1 MPSLISLPH
10 DYGKTVP
17 SRGRSTSPIR
27 SGPSIE
33 QLRRA
38 PSRTFIPL
46 AIPIDIIDFPQIP
59 HSRIALDIQISAPI
73 FMGGATV
80 EGAVGLTVDGGSMTS
95 RGRRKPAVL
104 SIDRITVALVG
115 IEQSGARQH
124 MFTCLMTDLIDEA
137 HPPPIH
143 MARPDQP
150 ASDWLWVV
158 MPSKTTLPFRL
169 ALPVM
174 LGPPPFRSK
183 KNNIKYMVSVLAE
196 AKVDGKR
203 IYVRKSEAVM
213 VLTVHDPEKALV
225 NLSNPLV
232 VTDEIQSS
240 HRGSLETVILT
251 AGVHRQTWI
260 SGYPLFV
267 DVRIQNRGSKAMRRV
282 ELQLE
287 RSISVY
293 AYAAPSLD
301 RGLGDTLRLPDVAG
315 GLHDQKTC
323 GLFVPSGLVSV
334 DAGKSSSPKIV
345 PYIPILQDA
354 PVLYGELCH
363 VLGIKHLMVQL
374 PITIIHPNS
383 IDIPPNSLAQVAAT
397 IEQKHRHR
405 TSSSPVPSYHYRPGQ
420 AFLAARRQSF
430 EQVARQTLS
439 HEDMNTIARALDEPN
454 GNRPNHHPQPRR
466 RASTSHVAGAT
477 ASTHHPTST
486 DGPRIRYRHSTF
498 APAVVGKP
506 APAKEEIV
514 AGGGEEEEEEEE

>member
-1 MPSLISLPH
+1 MNKPALSVISEKSSPYRMSRTSPIPIMPSLISLPH

-38 PSRTFIPL
+38 PSRTFVPL

-80 EGAVGLTVDGGSMTS
+80 EGAVGLTVDGGSMPS

-137 HPPPIH
+137 HPPPIQ

-203 IYVRKSEAVM
+203 IYVRKSEGVM
-213 VLTVHDPEKALV
+213 VLTVHDRTFPPEIAEHKL
-225 NLSNPLV
+225 
-232 VTDEIQSS
+232 TTF
-240 HRGSLETVILT
+240 GS
-251 AGVHRQTWI
+251 
-260 SGYPLFV
+260 
-267 DVRIQNRGSKAMRRV
+267 
-282 ELQLE
+282 
-287 RSISVY
+287 
-293 AYAAPSLD
+293 
-301 RGLGDTLRLPDVAG
+301 
-315 GLHDQKTC
+315 
-323 GLFVPSGLVSV
+323 
-334 DAGKSSSPKIV
+334 
-345 PYIPILQDA
+345 
-354 PVLYGELCH
+354 GE
-363 VLGIKHLMVQL
+363 
-374 PITIIHPNS
+374 S
-383 IDIPPNSLAQVAAT
+383 
-397 IEQKHRHR
+397 
-405 TSSSPVPSYHYRPGQ
+405 
-420 AFLAARRQSF
+420 
-430 EQVARQTLS
+430 ARQPFESTC
-439 HEDMNTIARALDEPN
+439 R
-454 GNRPNHHPQPRR
+454 NR
-466 RASTSHVAGAT
+466 
-477 ASTHHPTST
+477 
-486 DGPRIRYRHSTF
+486 
-498 APAVVGKP
+498 
-506 APAKEEIV
+506 
-514 AGGGEEEEEEEE
+514 

>member
-1 MPSLISLPH
+1 MSRTSPIPIMPSLISLPH

-38 PSRTFIPL
+38 PSRTFVPL

-80 EGAVGLTVDGGSMTS
+80 EGAVGLTVDGGSMPS

-137 HPPPIH
+137 HPPPIQ

-203 IYVRKSEAVM
+203 IYVRKSEGVM

-287 RSISVY
+287 RSIFVY

-301 RGLGDTLRLPDVAG
+301 RGLGDTLRLPDICEKDIIYKAICPGWQVAG

-334 DAGKSSSPKIV
+334 DAGRFFGVRFFLNVRITVSF
-345 PYIPILQDA
+345 
-354 PVLYGELCH
+354 LYAML
-363 VLGIKHLMVQL
+363 LY
-374 PITIIHPNS
+374 
-383 IDIPPNSLAQVAAT
+383 D
-397 IEQKHRHR
+397 
-405 TSSSPVPSYHYRPGQ
+405 VPS
-420 AFLAARRQSF
+420 
-430 EQVARQTLS
+430 
-439 HEDMNTIARALDEPN
+439 
-454 GNRPNHHPQPRR
+454 
-466 RASTSHVAGAT
+466 
-477 ASTHHPTST
+477 T
-486 DGPRIRYRHSTF
+486 D
-498 APAVVGKP
+498 
-506 APAKEEIV
+506 
-514 AGGGEEEEEEEE
+514 

>member
-59 HSRIALDIQISAPI
+59 HSRIALDIHISAPI

-80 EGAVGLTVDGGSMTS
+80 EGAVGLTVDGRS
-95 RGRRKPAVL
+95 RGRRKSAVL

-137 HPPPIH
+137 HPPPIQ

-150 ASDWLWVV
+150 ASDRLWVV

-287 RSISVY
+287 RSIFVF

-301 RGLGDTLRLPDVAG
+301 RGLADTLRLPDICEKDLIYKATCPGWQVAG

-334 DAGKSSSPKIV
+334 DA
-345 PYIPILQDA
+345 
-354 PVLYGELCH
+354 VLYGELRH
-363 VLGIKHLMVQL
+363 VSGIKHLMVQL

-383 IDIPPNSLAQVAAT
+383 IDIPPNSLAQVTAT

-420 AFLAARRQSF
+420 AFLAARHQSF

-466 RASTSHVAGAT
+466 RASTSHVVGVT

-486 DGPRIRYRHSTF
+486 DGPRIRYRHSS
-498 APAVVGKP
+498 
-506 APAKEEIV
+506 
-514 AGGGEEEEEEEE
+514 